1 MWLENLRMA
10 LRSIMANK
18 MRSFL
23 TTLGIIVGVAAVIG
37 VVSIVQGLNFWIA
50 GQLQGVGATYI
61 TVFPNRDPND
71 PDVAGRDVKL
81 TFEDGQAIVAAV
93 PEIAS
98 FTPVYFRGERV
109 RMRDRKA
116 TPYLLGVGAAFQ
128 EVNNTW
134 VEKGRFFSDLD
145 VAGRAR
151 VCLIGPELADK
162 LGIAAQALGKD
173 LDVGSVTFTVVGVME
188 KQGQMFG
195 QNYDNIVVIPFTT
208 AREIY
213 GDEAMKQI
221 RLDFQARSADGV
233 QRAKDLMTALLR
245 ERHGIR
251 RDQGDDFQV
260 LLQEEILE
268 TTSKILGGI
277 TQVVGAVVGIALLVG
292 GIGIM
297 NIMLVTVRERTREI
311 GVRKA
316 VGARRADV
324 LAQFL
329 IEAVTLSAL
338 GGIVG
343 ILGGWGLGVLGAKAI
358 PGFPDAHVPMWAI
371 GLGFAFSSAV
381 GIFFGVYPAAKAAAV
396 DPIEALRYE

>member
-61 TVFPNRDPND
+61 LVVADNDPNN
-71 PDVAGRDVKL
+71 PDNAGRDVRL
-81 TFEDGQAIVAAV
+81 TYEDGQAILDNV
-93 PEIAS
+93 PEIAA
-98 FTPVYFRGERV
+98 FTPIFFSGERV
-109 RMRDRKA
+109 TYRARTS
-116 TPYLLGVGAAFQ
+116 TPIMLGVGAAYQ
-128 EVNNTW
+128 DVTNHW

-145 VAGRAR
+145 LAGRAR
-151 VCLIGPELADK
+151 VCIVGRKILEDLNLEDAP
-162 LGIAAQALGKD
+162 LGKD
-173 LDVGSVTFTVVGVME
+173 IQVGRSTYTIIGIME
-188 KQGQMFG
+188 KMGEFLGQ
-195 QNYDNIVVIPFTT
+195 DRDKLILVPFST

-213 GDEAMKQI
+213 GEDAMKQL
-221 RLDFQARSADGV
+221 RLDFKAHAPEGV
-233 QRAKDLMTALLR
+233 DRAKELMGAVLR
-245 ERHGIR
+245 DRHGIR
-251 RDQGDDFQV
+251 KGQNDDFQIV
-260 LLQEEILE
+260 LQEEILK
-268 TTSKILGGI
+268 TTSSILGGI

-297 NIMLVTVRERTREI
+297 NIMLVTVKERTREI

-343 ILGGWGLGVLGAKAI
+343 LLAGWGLGVLGAKAI
-358 PGFPDAHVPMWAI
+358 PGFPDAHVPMWAV
-371 GLGFAFSSAV
+371 GLGLAFSSAV
-381 GIFFGVYPAAKAAAV
+381 GVFFGVYPAYKAAAV